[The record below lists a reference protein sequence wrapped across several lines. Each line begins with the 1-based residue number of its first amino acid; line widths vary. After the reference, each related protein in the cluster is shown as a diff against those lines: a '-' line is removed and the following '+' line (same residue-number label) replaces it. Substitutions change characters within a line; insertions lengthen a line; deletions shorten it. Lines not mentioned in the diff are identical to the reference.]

1 MGMISSKI
9 EGGKVVSMNMSAPVY
24 KDVVQTIEN
33 NSQLKKYSE
42 YLNENGF
49 ITVKVNVKIL
59 HDLVVRIYNRLDLQN
74 APAHIKDLKKHI
86 QFNEEGVTPNL
97 FFLLFSLGTATMSGF
112 FTLREDGL
120 LEQVKKNSSKVQ
132 GGSGIPEP
140 QKMDISKPFVEIVFP
155 KILILAKNDE
165 FIDFL
170 ANDFHPKNENK
181 MTQGMRKLIDTV
193 LDGVNKNTSKGDI
206 RLANM
211 INLLFNVG
219 LIASLVNFFMPLDPN
234 NTPLIIA
241 ELIAETI
248 SSFPDDHCYFSNKS
262 IISFDPN
269 VCEVPKTPEKVEA
282 QKAAACPPAPE
293 CPVQK
298 VGSICPP
305 APVCEKNTN
314 NTALFMVCGILALL
328 AFTFFFLFITAKP
341 KVIRVPMSLSD
352 TE

>member
-9 EGGKVVSMNMSAPVY
+9 EGGKVVSMNMTAPAY

-33 NSQLKKYSE
+33 NNQLKKYSQ
-42 YLNENGF
+42 YLNDSGF

-74 APAHIKDLKKHI
+74 APDHIKNFKKSI
-86 QFNEEGVTPNL
+86 QFNEDGVTPH
-97 FFLLFSLGTATMSGF
+97 FSVLLLSLGISTMSGF
-112 FTLREDGL
+112 FTLREGGL
-120 LEQVKKNSSKVQ
+120 LEQVQKNSARGPQ
-132 GGSGIPEP
+132 GSGIPEP
-140 QKMDISKPFVEIVFP
+140 IKLDISKPFVEIVFP
-155 KILILAKNDE
+155 KVLVLANNDE

-193 LDGVNKNTSKGDI
+193 LDGVNKNTSKGDV
-206 RLANM
+206 RLANI

-219 LIASLVNFFMPLDPN
+219 LIAGLVNFFTPLDAI

-262 IISFDPN
+262 IISFDPD
-269 VCEVPKTPEKVEA
+269 VCNIPKTQEKVEA
-282 QKAAACPPAPE
+282 QKAAACPPAPD
-293 CPVQK
+293 CPPQK
-298 VGSICPP
+298 VGNVCPP
-305 APVCEKNTN
+305 APVCDKSAN
-314 NTALFMVCGILALL
+314 NTALFMVCGVLALL

-341 KVIRVPMSLSD
+341 KVIKVPMSLSD
-352 TE
+352 SE